1 MDPSQIDAL
10 VQRLVSNPH
19 DQEALAQAHQSGTT
33 DPKSYALLLERVGT
47 ETRDPAYASHWLSEA
62 ANVWSTTV
70 GDAHRAARVLMQAID
85 RDPTQKVAADR
96 LTQLYRDKGDFKA
109 VVALLERR
117 AKALSP
123 LAAQNA
129 RTRQELA
136 GMHEEL
142 GRLWKESL
150 QQPKKAL
157 ENFRRAMDLD
167 PTNASPIAG
176 AREIYKALGQWDDV
190 QLMNDAELALERD
203 PQRKLTMLREEA
215 ATKRGANDLAGASQA
230 LARALDVGGQDDP
243 SIKQEYGSL
252 IVERVSSGE
261 DVPAKERN
269 KAAEA
274 LASLAEMYD
283 GEHGLAYSAGA
294 LDIRPGH
301 DRALQLY
308 AHYANTL
315 GRTDD
320 LAARYLAYVQASP
333 NGAMADDA
341 RWLLSASYEGADQFE
356 AAITLLEPLRA
367 RGDAQATQKLVEL
380 YARSGRSMP
389 TTAPTEALPAAAKKA
404 SEPPPPPSAQAAGR
418 IQTLLDVAQAAA
430 DKGDRAKALS
440 SYREVLAADAAHPE
454 ALAWVEDHLRAKRDF
469 AALRDVLLAAVR
481 VPGQPADS
489 RRVWLREVAGVC
501 EGNLRDVDGAIAAY
515 KQLLVLDRHD
525 EAARQ
530 ALGRLLEK
538 GQRWDDLA
546 NLLEQEATA
555 EPDLEKK
562 ITLEK
567 KIAALHEAKR
577 KDPLAAAEAWARI
590 TNLTPEDEDA
600 VSTAARLF
608 EKGGALDR
616 AAQVIAE
623 CAPSITDMGERG
635 AMLEKLGALR
645 EKLNDL
651 AGAGEA
657 YASAAEASR
666 NPAAWDAAER
676 CFVAAQSWEQAGNAA
691 VQRAEAET
699 SSAVAKAK
707 HVARAAEHYVQ
718 AGDGASALANLER
731 ASELDP
737 VDEGYVRLLGERYSA
752 ASRWTDLATIL
763 ARRAEK
769 LEDRPARIATRK
781 QLAKLYAGEL
791 ADKDA
796 ARETWIKVLDDAED
810 KETLESL
817 LQDAK
822 ERTDPADATALLR
835 RLEAIATDP
844 AERVSIALQEAEMLA
859 DEVGDVGTAIVRYER
874 ILAELD
880 PQCRPALQAI
890 ADLEEAAENL
900 GGATVALERELG
912 IVSDPAQKAPIAVRL
927 AGLYEQLGAT
937 KKAIGALEVVR
948 KADPDDFDTLTR
960 LCELCEKDED
970 WGKVAELLAQRIEVE
985 ADDAEISIL
994 TKRLSRV
1001 LADKLDRGDEALAVL
1016 AELADHGDPSIRA
1029 AYVDLGDRLGWS
1041 GVVGEKLV
1049 AWWLPAKPSEE
1060 RTRYLRGAF
1069 TRFIEVGRNPEAV
1082 QVAGE
1087 LAKIKGGAD
1096 RELAKQLE
1104 ELASKSHDLDALNV
1118 AHDLLTRDLAGP
1130 DRAEELVRQ
1139 AEVRAEAGAPKL
1151 ESMQHGEAGLSSVP
1165 PAEAEP
1171 LLARLSAIAP
1181 DPGELVGLYERQ
1193 VSRCKA
1199 PADRVVALARA
1210 AQVASEHKLGEK
1222 ARSFY
1227 ELAIA
1232 GTPSEET
1239 LAVVEQSAR
1248 EGDGRTHDET
1258 LRRALSGAMASGGQ
1272 GARDGGRTRGALMR
1286 RAATMVSA
1294 ELYDHD
1300 QAFTWLGD
1308 ALIAHVEPATLEAVT
1323 DLAKKLGDPLRAEV
1337 TLGRALG
1344 EVFDGPLVRQLLA
1357 RRAKLRREE
1366 LNDRA
1371 GAAAD
1376 LKKLHELSPSDQAV
1390 NDELSALLKELGDYR
1405 GIVSLYEDQILRGK
1419 DMSARAELARRV
1431 ARMWEEE
1438 LSDAR
1443 EAADAWRRVLRM
1455 KQGDPEATAGL
1466 ERSKANML
1474 KKSEDGGEASV
1485 ARSPSKAPSG
1495 PPPAQR
1501 ASSSPP
1507 PPKRASSIPPPPAAH
1522 AEIPTP
1528 VPGVAPSEEPEQQEA
1543 AATMEPAAVPHID
1556 ASSDDAAS
1564 GHAAGD
1570 AAQNT
1575 DEAPQRPARPSGLSF
1590 RPSGTDEVTMN
1601 DPLEG
1606 GVDVE
1611 IEHDTAPV
1619 DELPAHEQPHH
1630 EQDATPVVAE
1640 PGDLTPPYGIAA
1652 AAIAASEAGESG
1664 DAAGAG
1670 EEEVII
1676 ADDLAEMID
1685 NEEHAPPPPPPPE
1698 PPPPEPP
1705 KSKRSLPPPLPR
1717 G

>member
-1 MDPSQIDAL
+1 MDPGQIDAL
-10 VQRLVSNPH
+10 VKRLVSNPH

-85 RDPTQKVAADR
+85 RDPTQRMAADR
-96 LTQLYRDKGDFKA
+96 LSQLYRDKGDVKA
-109 VVALLERR
+109 LVALLERR

-123 LAAQNA
+123 LAAQNPD
-129 RTRQELA
+129 TRQELA

-167 PTNASPIAG
+167 PTKASAIIG
-176 AREIYKALGQWDDV
+176 AREIYKALGQLDDV
-190 QLMNDAELALERD
+190 NQMNEAELALERD
-203 PQRKLTMLREEA
+203 PQRKLARLREEA
-215 ATKRGANDLAGASQA
+215 ATRRGANDLAGASQA
-230 LARALDVGGQDDP
+230 LARALDIEGQDDP
-243 SIKQEYGSL
+243 ALKQEYGSL
-252 IVERVSSGE
+252 VVERISNGE

-269 KAAEA
+269 KAADA

-294 LDIRPGH
+294 LDIKPGH

-308 AHYANTL
+308 AHYANSL

-341 RWLLSASYEGADQFE
+341 RWLLSASYEAADQFD

-389 TTAPTEALPAAAKKA
+389 TAAPSEALPPARKA
-404 SEPPPPPSAQAAGR
+404 SEPPPPPSAQAAGK
-418 IQTLLDVAQAAA
+418 IQALLDTAQAAA
-430 DKGDRAKALS
+430 DKSDRAKAYAT
-440 SYREVLAADAAHPE
+440 YRQVLAADAAHPE
-454 ALAWVEDHLRAKRDF
+454 ALAWVEDHLRSKRDF
-469 AALRDVLLAAVR
+469 GTLRDVLLAAVR

-530 ALGRLLEK
+530 ALARLLEK
-538 GQRWDDLA
+538 GHRWDDLA

-608 EKGGALDR
+608 EKAGALDR

-623 CAPSITDMGERG
+623 CAPSVADMGERG

-645 EKLNDL
+645 EKLNDMV
-651 AGAGEA
+651 GAGEA
-657 YASAAEASR
+657 YASAAEAAR
-666 NPAAWDAAER
+666 NPASWEAAEH
-676 CFVAAQSWEQAGNAA
+676 CFAAAQSWEQAGNAA

-707 HVARAAEHYVQ
+707 HIARAAEHYRQ

-731 ASELDP
+731 AAELDP
-737 VDEGYVRLLGERYSA
+737 VDEGYTRMLGERYSA
-752 ASRWTDLATIL
+752 ASRWSDLANIL
-763 ARRAEK
+763 GRRAEK
-769 LEDRPARIATRK
+769 LEDRQARVAARK
-781 QLAKLYAGEL
+781 ELAKLYAGEL

-796 ARETWIKVLDDAED
+796 ARETWIKVLDDGED
-810 KETLESL
+810 KEALERL
-817 LQDAK
+817 LDDAI

-844 AERVSIALQEAEMLA
+844 AERVRIALREAEMLA
-859 DEVGDVGTAIVRYER
+859 DEVGDVATAIGRYER

-880 PQCRPALQAI
+880 PQSRPALQAI
-890 ADLEEAAENL
+890 ADLEEAADNL
-900 GGATVALERELG
+900 GAATGALERELG
-912 IVSDPAQKAPIAVRL
+912 IVSDPAQKAPIALRL

-948 KADPDDFDTLTR
+948 RADPDDFDTLNR

-970 WGKVAELLAQRIEVE
+970 WGKVAELVAQRIEVE

-1016 AELADHGDPSIRA
+1016 TELADQGDPSIRA

-1060 RTRYLRGAF
+1060 RTQYLRGAF
-1069 TRFIEVGRNPEAV
+1069 TRFIDVGRNPEAV
-1082 QVAGE
+1082 KVAGE

-1096 RELAKQLE
+1096 RELATQLE
-1104 ELASKSHDLDALNV
+1104 NLASKSHDLDALSV

-1130 DRAEELVRQ
+1130 ERAEELVRQ
-1139 AEVRAEAGAPKL
+1139 AEVRAEAGAPKI
-1151 ESMQHGEAGLSSVP
+1151 EAMQHGEAGLSSVP

-1181 DPGELVGLYERQ
+1181 DAGEVAGLYERQ

-1199 PADRVVALARA
+1199 PADRVLALARA
-1210 AQVASEHKLGEK
+1210 AQVSSEHKLPEK
-1222 ARSFY
+1222 ALSLF

-1239 LAVVEQSAR
+1239 LAVVEQAAR
-1248 EGDGRTHDET
+1248 EGDRRTRDET
-1258 LRRALSGAMASGGQ
+1258 LRRALAAAMAAGGQ

-1286 RAATMVSA
+1286 RAASMVSS
-1294 ELYDHD
+1294 ELYDHE

-1308 ALIAHVEPATLEAVT
+1308 ALAAHVEQATLDAVLE
-1323 DLAKKLGDPLRAEV
+1323 LARKLGDPLRAEA

-1405 GIVSLYEDQILRGK
+1405 GIVQLYEDQILRGK

-1455 KQGDPEATAGL
+1455 KQGDAEATVGL
-1466 ERSKANML
+1466 ERAKANML
-1474 KKSEDGGEASV
+1474 RRPEGGAEVAP
-1485 ARSPSKAPSG
+1485 ARSPSRAPSA

-1507 PPKRASSIPPPPAAH
+1507 PPVQ

-1528 VPGVAPSEEPEQQEA
+1528 VPGAAPPEEEQDAEA
-1543 AATMEPAAVPHID
+1543 RLEPAPVPHF
-1556 ASSDDAAS
+1556 AANSVEGRDDA
-1564 GHAAGD
+1564 HRD
-1570 AAQNT
+1570 
-1575 DEAPQRPARPSGLSF
+1575 R
-1590 RPSGTDEVTMN
+1590 TDEVS
-1601 DPLEG
+1601 DPFG
-1606 GVDVE
+1606 QDAGVDVE
-1611 IEHDTAPV
+1611 VEHDTAPV
-1619 DELPAHEQPHH
+1619 DEPPAHEHVPREH
-1630 EQDATPVVAE
+1630 ETPTGGTE
-1640 PGDLTPPYGIAA
+1640 PGEATPPYGIAA
-1652 AAIAASEAGESG
+1652 AAVEAG
-1664 DAAGAG
+1664 DATD
-1670 EEEVII
+1670 EEVII

-1685 NEEHAPPPPPPPE
+1685 TEDHTPAPAPAPE
-1698 PPPPEPP
+1698 PPPEPP
-1705 KSKRSLPPPLPR
+1705 KSKPSLPPPPFPR